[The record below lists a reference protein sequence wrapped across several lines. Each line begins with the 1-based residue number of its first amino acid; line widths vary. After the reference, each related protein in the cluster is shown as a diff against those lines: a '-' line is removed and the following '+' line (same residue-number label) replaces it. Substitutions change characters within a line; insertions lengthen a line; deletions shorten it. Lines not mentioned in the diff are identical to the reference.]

1 MDFCDMA
8 ESARQYHPEPA
19 GTAAQSVGA
28 VAIGAPARRRVG
40 TAHHLAPLPAV
51 RLMDMRQATREGT
64 RALPAHD
71 LVYRY
76 QCARARQPMTADELE
91 QRQARGVAALEHLR
105 MVWKAR
111 ELMLADFRARERALA
126 LDIYGP
132 PPTLSQ
138 VIVQIKRRR
147 AG

>member
-8 ESARQYHPEPA
+8 EC
-19 GTAAQSVGA
+19 
-28 VAIGAPARRRVG
+28 ARRY
-40 TAHHLAPLPAV
+40 TPAPLPAV
-51 RLMDMRQATREGT
+51 RIMDLRQATREGT

-76 QCARARQPMTADELE
+76 QCARARQPMTQDELE
-91 QRQARGVAALEHLR
+91 QRQARGIEALEHLR

-111 ELMLADFRARERALA
+111 ELMRADFAARQRALA

-132 PPTLSQ
+132 PAREP
-138 VIVQIKRRR
+138 VVVQIKRRR
-147 AG
+147 TA

>member
-8 ESARQYHPEPA
+8 ECARRYPPEPA
-19 GTAAQSVGA
+19 GSAALPVDA
-28 VAIGAPARRRVG
+28 AALGAPARRRAG
-40 TAHHLAPLPAV
+40 TAHYPAPLPAV
-51 RLMDMRQATREGT
+51 RILDLRHATREGT

-71 LVYRY
+71 LLYRY

-105 MVWKAR
+105 TVWKAR
-111 ELMLADFRARERALA
+111 ELMRADFAARQRALA

-132 PPTLSQ
+132 PAREP
-138 VIVQIKRRR
+138 VVVQIKRRR
-147 AG
+147 TA

>member
-8 ESARQYHPEPA
+8 ECARRYHPP
-19 GTAAQSVGA
+19 
-28 VAIGAPARRRVG
+28 
-40 TAHHLAPLPAV
+40 PLPAA
-51 RLMDMRQATREGT
+51 RLLDLRQATREGT

-105 MVWKAR
+105 TVWKAR
-111 ELMLADFRARERALA
+111 ELMRADFAARQRALA

-132 PPTLSQ
+132 PVADQ
-138 VIVQIKRRR
+138 VVVQIKRRR